1 MIFFSLGMD
10 NGAWTKRSENIVDLD
25 LEAMVSL
32 SDNTKPS
39 NLCFAEAYQRIKKIW
54 RKRCKPN
61 TSLFQENPH
70 NFYVNSYLQID
81 NK

>member
-1 MIFFSLGMD
+1 MD

-32 SDNTKPS
+32 SDNRKLS
-39 NLCFAEAYQRIKKIW
+39 NLYFAETYQRIKKIW

-70 NFYVNSYLQID
+70 NFYVNSYLQIG